1 MYFCDLDS
9 VAAVTLTFDLDL
21 EIKYEKIGIVKV
33 SQYVEYGR
41 CSRRGKEIVVK
52 KPLKKGCWQTH
63 KQTDKQTNKMSFI
76 ERVNGESDLSN
87 ENGQDMIA

>member
-9 VAAVTLTFDLDL
+9 MATVTLTFDLDF
-21 EIKYEKIGIVKV
+21 EIWYEKMGIVKV

-41 CSRRGKEIVVK
+41 CSGRGNEMVVK

-63 KQTDKQTNKMSFI
+63 KQTDKQTNKHT
-76 ERVNGESDLSN
+76 NQHTD
-87 ENGQDMIA
+87 